1 MEDKRKTLSIV
12 MATYNGERFL
22 REQLDSLYCQT
33 LQPDEVLVVDDCSMD
48 GTIEILEEYHQSH
61 GLKYVVNEHNLRVNK
76 NFEKG
81 LKLCSGDYIMLCD
94 QDDVWMDNKI
104 ELMMQRM
111 DLLVGVNEDIPLI
124 VSSRDTYADA
134 EMNVYHSL
142 AMKEDCESY
151 RDTVIHHLSQGSAML
166 LNRRC
171 LDYIFPIPDH
181 GTGICYDIHI
191 GYIVAMM
198 GKKYNMKE
206 SLMYYRVHG
215 NNVTATTVI
224 PVRQKSVFRRHR
236 ETSIVPMHMIE
247 CFKNANRMIE
257 KEIPSDRLAYIK
269 NIIAIAET
277 KNPLYLL
284 WLLIMT
290 PHVSMKKKFRSFY
303 CCLLNIVLLS

>member
-1 MEDKRKTLSIV
+1 MYGRKKTLSIV

-22 REQLDSLYCQT
+22 REQLDSLYRQT
-33 LQPDEVLVVDDCSMD
+33 LQPDEVLVVDDCSTD
-48 GTIEILEEYHQSH
+48 GTVGILEEYHHSH
-61 GLKYVVNEHNLRVNK
+61 GLKYVVNGQNLRVNK

-81 LKLCSGDYIMLCD
+81 LKLCSGDYIMFCD

-111 DLLVGVNEDIPLI
+111 NLLAGENGDIPLI

-142 AMKEDCESY
+142 TLKEDCDSY

-171 LDYIFPIPDH
+171 LDYIFPIPDY

-191 GYIVAMM
+191 GYIIAMT

-215 NNVTATTVI
+215 NNVTATTVT
-224 PVRQKSVFRRHR
+224 PVRKKSDFRRHR
-236 ETSIVPMHMIE
+236 ETSVVPMHMIE
-247 CFKNANRMIE
+247 CFKNANSLIGDVIPFDRMVYV
-257 KEIPSDRLAYIK
+257 KK
-269 NIIAIAET
+269 IIAIAET
-277 KNPLYLL
+277 NNLLYLL
-284 WLLIMT
+284 WLLVRT
-290 PHVSMKKKFRSFY
+290 PHVTIKKKFRSFY